1 MLKIVTSI
9 IFLSFIFSC
18 NRNIV
23 YPEKKE
29 VTTLKL
35 DQDIYTYTNY
45 MMKSKEEG
53 NKAKYAIYKNKF
65 KVGIFDKNNNGKLND
80 IGEDILF
87 ITSIH
92 DEFANVTPEIT
103 YAANYLE
110 QSNSIQFN
118 YEILFLNVGQN
129 NEIEIIKQFIDCGT
143 FNKTVSYQDTLAL
156 ISVWDTKN
164 KEISIDTL
172 KKSKPLLITFYA
184 SWCQPCLDKLD
195 QLAKEKNLPYDVLVL
210 ADEENQLQASIDFY
224 NRKQYPW
231 KLGIADKHIK
241 KLFHQN
247 GFPYNV
253 YINHDNRIITDQ
265 FEIAELLSR

>member
-1 MLKIVTSI
+1 
-9 IFLSFIFSC
+9 
-18 NRNIV
+18 
-23 YPEKKE
+23 
-29 VTTLKL
+29 
-35 DQDIYTYTNY
+35 
-45 MMKSKEEG
+45 MKSKEDG
-53 NKAKYAIYKNKF
+53 NKAKCAIYKNKF

-92 DEFANVTPEIT
+92 EEFANVSPVIT
-103 YAANYLE
+103 YAANYLG

-118 YEILFLNVGQN
+118 YEILFLNVGVN
-129 NEIEIIKQFIDCGT
+129 NEVEIVKQFMKCGS
-143 FNKTVSYQDTLAL
+143 FPKTVKYQDTLVL
-156 ISVWDTKN
+156 INVSDINN
-164 KEISIDTL
+164 KIISIDTL

-195 QLAKEKNLPYDVLVL
+195 KISKDKDLPYDVLVL
-210 ADEENQLQASIDFY
+210 ADEENQLQASIGYY

-253 YINHDNRIITDQ
+253 YINNDNRIITDQ
-265 FEIAELLSR
+265 FEIAELLSK